1 MQVPV
6 YHHSPAFHL
15 NPEKIVPVVAVASTL
30 GIAGAIAILGGE
42 TLAGL
47 LPLAFAFGKRDVLD
61 HRQIIDLLIEKL
73 QEKRDMMT

>member
-6 YHHSPAFHL
+6 HHQSPAINL
-15 NPEKIVPVVAVASTL
+15 NPETIVPVVAVAGTVGL
-30 GIAGAIAILGGE
+30 VGAMAVLGE
-42 TLAGL
+42 TLVGL
-47 LPLAFAFGKRDVLD
+47 LPLAFAFGKRDVPD

>member
-1 MQVPV
+1 VPV

-15 NPEKIVPVVAVASTL
+15 NPEKIVPVASAL

-47 LPLAFAFGKRDVLD
+47 LPLAFAFGKRDVPD